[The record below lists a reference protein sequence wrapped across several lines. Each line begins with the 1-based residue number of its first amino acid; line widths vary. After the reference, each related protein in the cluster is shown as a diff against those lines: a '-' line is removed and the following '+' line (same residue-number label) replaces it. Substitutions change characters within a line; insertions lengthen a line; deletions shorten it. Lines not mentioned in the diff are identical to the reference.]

1 MVEPV
6 HTFDVRGD
14 TFYLFAP
21 DTPADFFDHY
31 APFVRLWQAKRLVG
45 SVIRL
50 YDASSSHNRRYHD

>member
-31 APFVRLWQAKRLVG
+31 APFVRLWQAKRAG
-45 SVIRL
+45 RRL
-50 YDASSSHNRRYHD
+50 PAW